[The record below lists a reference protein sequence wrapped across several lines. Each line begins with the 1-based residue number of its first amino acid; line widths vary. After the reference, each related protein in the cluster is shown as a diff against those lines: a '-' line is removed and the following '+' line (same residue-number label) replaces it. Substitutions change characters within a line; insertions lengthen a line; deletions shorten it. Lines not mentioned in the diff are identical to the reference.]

1 MTNTEQTVMVVAGKI
16 DKENTMRYIKSK
28 VKEQTVMDAV
38 ELLTKLKDAIIVVK
52 TEHKSIKARLK
63 NCDIY
68 ESQYGYIT
76 IDVDRE
82 V

>member
-38 ELLTKLKDAIIVVK
+38 EFLTKLKDAIIVVK

-76 IDVDRE
+76 IDVDGE

>member
-1 MTNTEQTVMVVAGKI
+1 MEF
-16 DKENTMRYIKSK
+16 IKSK
-28 VKEQTVMDAV
+28 VKEPTPMDAV
-38 ELLTKLKDAIIVVK
+38 ELLTMLKNTDTIIVVK
-52 TEHKSIKARLK
+52 TERKSIKARLK

-68 ESQYGYIT
+68 ESQFGYLT

>member
-1 MTNTEQTVMVVAGKI
+1 MQERY
-16 DKENTMRYIKSK
+16 TMKYIKSK
-28 VKEQTVMDAV
+28 VKEPTVMDAV
-38 ELLTKLKDAIIVVK
+38 DLLTKLKGAIIVVK

-68 ESQYGYIT
+68 ESQCGYIT

>member
-1 MTNTEQTVMVVAGKI
+1 
-16 DKENTMRYIKSK
+16 MRYIKSK
-28 VKEQTVMDAV
+28 VKEPIVMDAV
-38 ELLTKLKDAIIVVK
+38 ELLTKLKDAIVVVK

-68 ESQYGYIT
+68 ESQFGYLT

>member
-1 MTNTEQTVMVVAGKI
+1 MK
-16 DKENTMRYIKSK
+16 YIKSK
-28 VKEQTVMDAV
+28 VKQTTVMDAI
-38 ELLTKLKDAIIVVK
+38 ELLTKLKDSIIVVK

-68 ESQYGYIT
+68 ESQFGYLT